1 LKFVTFY
8 FTSKE
13 TMADHA
19 AALVIDNGSGMCKAG
34 FAGDDAPRAVF
45 PSIIGRPRHPGIMV
59 GMDQKEAYVGD
70 EAQVKRGVLS
80 LRYPIEH
87 GIITNWDDMEKI
99 WHHTFY
105 NELRAAPEDHPVLL
119 TEAPLNPKA
128 NREKMTQLMFETFSV
143 PAMYVA
149 IQAVLS
155 LYASGRTTGI
165 VLDSGDGVSHTV
177 PIYEGYALPHAI
189 LRLDMAGRDL
199 TDYLQKILT
208 ERGYAFST
216 SAEREIVRDIKEK
229 LCYVAVDF
237 EQEMQSAATSSVL
250 EKNYELPDGQIITI
264 GNERFRCPEVL
275 FQPSLIGHEHPG
287 IHETTYNS
295 IMKCDVDIR
304 KDLYS
309 NIVLSGGTTMFNG
322 IADRMTKEIQA
333 LAPSSMKIKIIAPPE
348 RKYSVWI
355 GGSILSSLS
364 TFQSMWIQKSE
375 YDESGPGI
383 VHRKC
388 F

>member
-1 LKFVTFY
+1 
-8 FTSKE
+8 
-13 TMADHA
+13 MADA
-19 AALVIDNGSGMCKAG
+19 EDIQPLVCDNGTGMVKHSGA
-34 FAGDDAPRAVF
+34 
-45 PSIIGRPRHPGIMV
+45 RHTGVMV
-59 GMDQKEAYVGD
+59 GMGQKDAYVGD
-70 EAQVKRGVLS
+70 EAQSKRGILT
-80 LRYPIEH
+80 LKYPIEH
-87 GIITNWDDMEKI
+87 GIVSNWDDMEKI

-105 NELRAAPEDHPVLL
+105 NFVWAPEEHPILL

-128 NREKMTQLMFETFSV
+128 NREKMTQIMFETFNA

-189 LRLDMAGRDL
+189 LRLDLAGRDL
-199 TDYLQKILT
+199 TDHLMKILT
-208 ERGYAFST
+208 ERGYSFT
-216 SAEREIVRDIKEK
+216 TTAEREIVRDIKEK
-229 LCYVAVDF
+229 LSYIALDY
-237 EQEMQSAATSSVL
+237 EQELETAKTSSAV
-250 EKNYELPDGQIITI
+250 EKNYELPDGQVITI
-264 GNERFRCPEVL
+264 GAERFRCPEVL
-275 FQPSLIGHEHPG
+275 FQPSMIGMEAAG

-304 KDLYS
+304 KDLYG
-309 NIVLSGGTTMFNG
+309 NIVLSGGSTMFPG
-322 IADRMTKEIQA
+322 IADRMSKEITA
-333 LAPSSMKIKIIAPPE
+333 LAPSSMKIKVVAPPE

-355 GGSILSSLS
+355 GGSILASLS
-364 TFQSMWIQKSE
+364 TFQQMWIAKAE
-375 YDESGPGI
+375 YDESGPSI